1 MKKTIARITF
11 ALLLAIAPA
20 ACVNAQYQL
29 GVDVSH
35 YQGVIDWTTAH
46 NAGVSFAF
54 TKATEGVDFIDSNF
68 TQNMTG
74 AKAAD
79 VLIGP
84 YHFARP
90 DSFNTDPNDAAN
102 EANDFVD
109 AIAPYYTGPN
119 LTLRPVLDLETLGGV
134 SNEATFLSQWVRN
147 FAQVVHSRL
156 GFDIMIYCDRDFAQ
170 HYLASD
176 LNQYPLWIAK
186 PISTSASSA
195 TQNDF
200 SQASPP

>member
-68 TQNMTG
+68 TQNMAG
-74 AKAAD
+74 AKAAGI
-79 VLIGP
+79 LIGP

-109 AIAPYYTGPN
+109 AIQPYYQGAN
-119 LTLRPVLDLETLGGV
+119 LTLRPVLDLERLANVGTTAQEKV
-134 SNEATFLSQWVRN
+134 FLSRWTRN
-147 FAQVVHSRL
+147 FAAVVRTRL
-156 GFDIMIYCDRDFAQ
+156 GVDPLIYLNRNYAQNYLESDISQF
-170 HYLASD
+170 
-176 LNQYPLWIAK
+176 PLWI
-186 PISTSASSA
+186 
-195 TQNDF
+195 
-200 SQASPP
+200 